1 MILEELQVDENL
13 IYLENFIFDLERYKF
28 DKDVIVLLNQLKSL
42 IDKKLY
48 SNLNLKGRD
57 IVEQKMYI
65 RFKLKEFKSE

>member
-57 IVEQKMYI
+57 IVERKMYM